1 MMLQIVTDIALG
13 SFFKLKIGQPVKLST
28 MHFGINC
35 SAEYWIFW
43 QKQLVI
49 QAYIHTEHL

>member
-13 SFFKLKIGQPVKLST
+13 SFFKLKIVQPVKLST

-35 SAEYWIFW
+35 SAE
-43 QKQLVI
+43 
-49 QAYIHTEHL
+49 